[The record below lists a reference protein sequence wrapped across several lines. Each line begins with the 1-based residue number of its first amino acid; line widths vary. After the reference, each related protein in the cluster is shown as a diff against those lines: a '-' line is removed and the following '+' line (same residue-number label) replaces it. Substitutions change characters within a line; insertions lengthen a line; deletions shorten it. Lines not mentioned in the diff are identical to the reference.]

1 MAENRGGISASAFM
15 GRPQDET
22 ATVRAL
28 ASNQASLDAVNVQLV
43 RISTQMSEFS
53 NSLTRISGLMA
64 ESSALEKLK
73 EQQQAN
79 QERILAEQK
88 LREGKESVIE
98 RKIQNSLSQP
108 IQRVGAKA
116 QGTLGNLMGFFTA
129 LLSGWLL
136 VQGVQALKA
145 YSEGNKK
152 RLQDIGK
159 NTIKTLGII
168 GATFGAIKL
177 GLGVATSSIIRAGSF
192 ISQAVFSGLFKRPVL
207 ALIDAVKSVKIPKLG
222 GSKPSPKP
230 TSRNPQTRASN
241 ILSQSP
247 GGRISAIMTGAYNM
261 LSGKGFGQSMAGA
274 SAVGLG
280 AATLSRVS
288 MGPLNPIKGLLAFA
302 AIPLL
307 NQAGINAYDITKQY
321 FTQNKLDF
329 SGLNITSKM
338 GGISNI
344 FSSNPDTSKTP
355 DIIAKPA
362 AQISSSSRS
371 IDTAKIGPEPEPQT
385 QVVITDSL
393 ANQQPQSIPSV
404 TGNVTELPPIAS
416 SNPDNF
422 YVLYSQVHYN
432 VVI

>member
-1 MAENRGGISASAFM
+1 MAENRGGISANTFM

-28 ASNQASLDAVNVQLV
+28 TSNQTALDSVNVQLV

-64 ESSALEKLK
+64 ESSALERLK

-88 LREGKESVIE
+88 LREGKESVVE
-98 RKIQNSLSQP
+98 RKIQNALSQP
-108 IQRVGAKA
+108 VQKVGAKA
-116 QGTLGNLMGFFTA
+116 QGTLGNLMRFFTS

-136 VQGVQALKA
+136 VQGIQALKA

-177 GLGVATSSIIRAGSF
+177 GLGVATSSMIRAGAY
-192 ISQAVFSGLFKRPVL
+192 ISQAVFSGLFRRPVQ
-207 ALIDAVKSVKIPKLG
+207 ALINAVKGVKIPG
-222 GSKPSPKP
+222 TSPKP
-230 TSRNPQTRASN
+230 KSKPPSRTPQARATN
-241 ILSQSP
+241 ILSVSP
-247 GGRISAIMTGAYNM
+247 GGRITGALTGAFNM
-261 LSGKGFGQSMAGA
+261 FSGKGPGESAAGA
-274 SAVGLG
+274 ATAGLG
-280 AATLSRVS
+280 AAALSRIPL
-288 MGPLNPIKGLLAFA
+288 GPLNPVKGLLAFA
-302 AIPLL
+302 AIPLF
-307 NQAGINAYDITKQY
+307 NEAGMKGYNVTKQY
-321 FTQNKLDF
+321 VSQNNNLD
-329 SGLNITSKM
+329 LDIISKA
-338 GGISNI
+338 GGIKNI
-344 FSSNPDTSKTP
+344 FTSEPNTAKTA
-355 DIIAKPA
+355 DIVARPT
-362 AQISSSSRS
+362 AQISSQSRATDTSS
-371 IDTAKIGPEPEPQT
+371 IGPEPEGKT
-385 QVVITDSL
+385 QVVITD
-393 ANQQPQSIPSV
+393 ATTNQQPQVVPTA
-404 TGNVTELPPIAS
+404 TGSAAELPYVSS